1 MKGLLTLDLDISH
14 SRINNWTLKLML
26 NSLAIAD
33 AKNVL
38 PHPGGPYNNK
48 P

>member
-1 MKGLLTLDLDISH
+1 MYLLSNSGPFTAI
-14 SRINNWTLKLML
+14 KLML